1 MSRLFGGI
9 DQLSIGNVFDEGRHG
24 PCEASVELNGR
35 RRGRGR
41 RADRGASIAGRTYLT
56 LAIISFCFVAELIIQ

>member
-1 MSRLFGGI
+1 MMLWVVRVEVDSPAAVFPWRLA
-9 DQLSIGNVFDEGRHG
+9 ER
-24 PCEASVELNGR
+24 EATVELNGR

-41 RADRGASIAGRTYLT
+41 RRRASIAGRTYLT